1 MSVFNSIWSFGGIHI
16 LTFLAVMSLIVFV
29 HEMGHFLVGRWC
41 GVTVDVFSLGIG
53 PELYGFVDRKG
64 TRWRLAW
71 IPLGGYV
78 KFHGDAN
85 GASMPDVQGQEQMAP
100 DEKSVTLGGQ
110 PVWKRAAIVA
120 AGPAFNLL
128 LTLAIFSGIIFAY
141 GQAIQQPR
149 IRNVVPQSPAEAAG
163 FKPGD
168 LVLSIDGRS
177 IKSFQDMTRI
187 IIMSADIPLAFEVE
201 REGATVAINAT
212 PRAQVEQTSAGKER
226 IGRIGLGGSRDA
238 KDLRFETYG
247 LVDSV
252 RLGAVET
259 WFWIENTGTTLK
271 QLFSGRVSADQ
282 VSGPLGIGQIL
293 GDVAKDT
300 PDRLISL
307 IAILSLSIGLFNLL
321 PIPLLDGGHL
331 MFYAYEALRGRPM
344 SEKVQEIGFRV
355 GLALVATLMI
365 FVVSNDSLKLLRNLG
380 WF

>member
-1 MSVFNSIWSFGGIHI
+1 MSIFNNIWSFGGIHVF
-16 LTFLAVMSLIVFV
+16 TFLAVMSLIVFV

-41 GVTVDVFSLGIG
+41 GVKVDVFSLGIG
-53 PELYGFVDRKG
+53 PELYGFVDKKG

-85 GASMPDVQGQEQMAP
+85 GASMPDGQPAMAMP
-100 DEKSVTLGGQ
+100 EAEKAVTLGGQ
-110 PVWKRAAIVA
+110 KVWKRAAIVV
-120 AGPAFNLL
+120 AGPVANLL
-128 LTLAIFSGIIFAY
+128 LTLVIFSGIIYHY
-141 GQAIQQPR
+141 GQAVQQPR
-149 IRNVVPQSPAEAAG
+149 IRTVVAQSPAEAAG

-177 IKSFQDMTRI
+177 IASFQDMTRI

-201 REGATVAINAT
+201 RDGATVAINAT
-212 PRAQVEQTSAGKER
+212 PRAQMEQTASGKER
-226 IGRIGLGGSRDA
+226 IGRIGLGGSRDP
-238 KDLRFETYG
+238 KDVKFETYG

-252 RLGAVET
+252 RLGATET
-259 WFWIENTGTTLK
+259 WFWVENTGTTLK
-271 QLFSGRVSADQ
+271 QLFTGRVSADQ

-300 PDRLISL
+300 PDRLISI

-344 SEKVQEIGFRV
+344 SDKVQEIGFRV
-355 GLALVATLMI
+355 GLAMVATLMI
-365 FVVSNDSLKLLRNLG
+365 FVVSNDSVKLLRNMG

>member
-41 GVTVDVFSLGIG
+41 GVQVDVFSLGIG
-53 PELYGFVDRKG
+53 PELYGFADSKG

-85 GASMPDVQGQEQMAP
+85 GASMPDAPGQAKMAP
-100 DEKSVTLGGQ
+100 AEKSVTLGGQ

-271 QLFSGRVSADQ
+271 QLFTGRVSADQ

-300 PDRLISL
+300 PDRLISI

-331 MFYAYEALRGRPM
+331 MFYAYEAVRGRPM

-365 FVVSNDSLKLLRNLG
+365 FVVSNDSLKLLRSFG